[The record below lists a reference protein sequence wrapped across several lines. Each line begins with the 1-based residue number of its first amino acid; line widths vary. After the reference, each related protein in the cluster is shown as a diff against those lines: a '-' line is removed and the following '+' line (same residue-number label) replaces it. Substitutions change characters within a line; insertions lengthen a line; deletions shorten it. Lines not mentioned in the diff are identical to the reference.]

1 MSLSS
6 KIILKE
12 KGYDMKVF
20 IKALYFVLPISIIW
34 SNPVIS
40 EIVNF
45 RDVKEIIRDFDREVS
60 VIKVLSFGEYRQ
72 GQIIG
77 KISEYLSNKNQLKEK
92 ELFINNQYYEQEN
105 FFIGGNI
112 FFIKKA
118 ENYNKYKLNLNS
130 LNWLKQND
138 SI

>member
-1 MSLSS
+1 
-6 KIILKE
+6 
-12 KGYDMKVF
+12 MKVF